1 MIIKKFIFALM
12 LFAITS
18 CGYSPIY
25 SKKEAINI
33 SINNIELKGNKN
45 VNRKIVSL
53 ANLVEKNNK
62 SYTYNLILDSNKK
75 IEIVARDKSGNAS
88 IYKITIITD
97 FYLKDPNNEDEI
109 FKSKNF
115 ISSFS
120 YNSIKNKFDLLQ
132 YQKNIEENLINKIAE
147 EIIIFINSM

>member
-12 LFAITS
+12 FFAITS

-53 ANLVEKNNK
+53 ANFVEKNNK
-62 SYTYNLILDSNKK
+62 SYAYNLILDSNKK
-75 IEIVARDKSGNAS
+75 KEIVARDKSGNAS

-120 YNSIKNKFDLLQ
+120 YNSIKTKFDLLQ

>member
-12 LFAITS
+12 FFAITS

-53 ANLVEKNNK
+53 ANFVEKNNK
-62 SYTYNLILDSNKK
+62 SYAYNLILDSNKK
-75 IEIVARDKSGNAS
+75 KEIVARDKSGNAS

>member
-1 MIIKKFIFALM
+1 MIIKKFIFVLM
-12 LFAITS
+12 FFAITS

-25 SKKEAINI
+25 SKKETLNL
-33 SINNIELKGNKN
+33 SINNIELKGNKD

-62 SYTYNLILDSNKK
+62 SYAYNLILDSNKK
-75 IEIVARDKSGNAS
+75 IEIVARDNSGNAS
-88 IYKITIITD
+88 IYKITVITD
-97 FYLKDPNNEDEI
+97 IYLKDPNNEDEI

-115 ISSFS
+115 SSSFS
-120 YNSIKNKFDLLQ
+120 YNNIKNKFDLLQ

-147 EIIIFINSM
+147 EIIIFINS